1 MTIAFTILDSHRS
14 INILDSG
21 NVYSWGEG
29 EDGKL
34 GHGNRVNY
42 DRPKLI
48 EALSGIGVIDIACGS
63 AHSAVI
69 TSSGHVMTFGKG
81 RYGRLGHGDSEDQLR
96 PKLVEALLQYRCVD
110 IACGSGDAQTLCIT
124 GKQFE
129 TFFCQK
135 IRSGDIF
142 FFLLKMTTTY
152 GVLATEIM
160 VNWEGVDQT
169 AAKFQ

>member
-1 MTIAFTILDSHRS
+1 MKTRC
-14 INILDSG
+14 LDSG

-48 EALSGIGVIDIACGS
+48 EALSGIGIVDIACGS

-96 PKLVEALLQYRCVD
+96 PKLVEALLNYRCVD

-124 GKQFE
+124 GRLIIDWKNVVILNSIVPFLSKDDDNVWS
-129 TFFCQK
+129 F
-135 IRSGDIF
+135 GDGD
-142 FFLLKMTTTY
+142 Y
-152 GVLATEIM
+152 G
-160 VNWEGVDQT
+160 
-169 AAKFQ
+169 K